1 MCMVSRTTFG
11 SKMNDEEEPHAFLV
25 IETKKPVAINDAF
38 NDEQVN
44 RKPYEEVGSPF
55 HLVIPLIIKDEVTV
69 VIFFN
74 YQRSNFA
81 FDDTTLILQYS
92 SHRRYHWLWK
102 ISTFLKI

>member
-1 MCMVSRTTFG
+1 
-11 SKMNDEEEPHAFLV
+11 MNDDEEPHAFLV

-38 NDEQVN
+38 NDERVN
-44 RKPYEEVGSPF
+44 RNHMNKWGVRSV
-55 HLVIPLIIKDEVTV
+55 LVIPLIIKDEVTG

-102 ISTFLKI
+102 ISAFLKI